1 MYLRVLPVVCL
12 LLWMAG
18 CTSGLK
24 IDTRYNSPNH
34 DSRVQYVVLHYT
46 SSGFERSLNHL
57 INGEVSSHYL
67 IGAAPPIIYQLV
79 DESRRA
85 WHAGDSSWQ
94 GRTWLNS
101 TSIGIEIV
109 HPGYTDTADGRVWH
123 AWQKDQ
129 IDALIPLLKDI
140 LQRHGL
146 DPESVVGHSDIAP
159 QRKVDPGPL
168 FPWQQLAEAGV
179 AIWPQQQQ
187 VEHYQRLLGGQAPP
201 AQWFE
206 MALEQFGYNLARTPQ
221 QINASRNLLAAFQM
235 RFRPTRFDGVADAQT
250 AAILAALVPQAVN
263 SPLWCKPAAS
273 SMMPAVSSA
282 LPPCHENPPRPTQPD
297 KARP

>member
-1 MYLRVLPVVCL
+1 MPLRLLPLVYL
-12 LLWMAG
+12 LLWLTG

-57 INGEVSSHYL
+57 LAGEVSSHYL
-67 IGAAPPIIYQLV
+67 IGATPPIIYRLV
-79 DESRRA
+79 DENRRA

-109 HPGYTDTADGRVWH
+109 HPGYTDTPAGRVWH
-123 AWQKDQ
+123 PWPQDQ

-146 DPESVVGHSDIAP
+146 GPDRVVGHSDIAP

-168 FPWQQLAEAGV
+168 FPWRQLADAGV
-179 AIWPQQQQ
+179 AIWPEQQK
-187 VEHYQRLLGGQAPP
+187 VEHYQRQLGGQTPP
-201 AQWFE
+201 VQWFE
-206 MALEQFGYNLARTPQ
+206 MALEQFGYNLARAPEQ
-221 QINASRNLLAAFQM
+221 VNASKNLLAAFQM
-235 RFRPTRFDGVADAQT
+235 RFRPARFDGVADAET
-250 AAILAALVPQAVN
+250 AAILAALVPQTVN
-263 SPLWCKPAAS
+263 SPLWCKPAAQ
-273 SMMPAVSSA
+273 SMTPAAPSV
-282 LPPCHENPPRPTQPD
+282 LRPCAQPY
-297 KARP
+297 R